1 MRPSGPHLL
10 GPWRRAFQWGI
21 TLALLLVPFVR
32 MNGRSL
38 LRLDVSTLSLHAF
51 GQVFRIEELYLFLLF
66 GLALIL
72 LFLIVTLVLG
82 RAWCG
87 WACPQTSLTD
97 LAEGFARLIG
107 VKVSAGRMQA
117 RPWQKALLQ
126 VFYLGAA
133 LLFAAS
139 LVWYFISPYDFFP
152 RLLDGTL
159 GAGALGTIAVVA
171 GAVYLDLALVRR
183 LMCRE
188 FCPYGRFQTALVDPG
203 TLTLRFHP
211 DEAKRCIRCGACTR
225 ACPTGIDI
233 RRGFQVECINCGRCL
248 DACREV
254 MARLGQPG
262 IIRYTFGHQGKGPR
276 ALLNPRLLLVALV
289 FVALSAGLVIAVV
302 GRPQASLKLRS
313 GEAASRLLED
323 GKQATFFTGFVTNRL
338 LGEQVLS
345 LVAST
350 EGGAPLE
357 VRGPVAEV
365 VMAGGAKQPFK
376 FALVTPALPPGQTLT
391 VIFTLSNGRGE
402 NLVRERAFITA
413 ARD

>member
-188 FCPYGRFQTALVDPG
+188 FCPYGR
-203 TLTLRFHP
+203 
-211 DEAKRCIRCGACTR
+211 
-225 ACPTGIDI
+225 
-233 RRGFQVECINCGRCL
+233 CL